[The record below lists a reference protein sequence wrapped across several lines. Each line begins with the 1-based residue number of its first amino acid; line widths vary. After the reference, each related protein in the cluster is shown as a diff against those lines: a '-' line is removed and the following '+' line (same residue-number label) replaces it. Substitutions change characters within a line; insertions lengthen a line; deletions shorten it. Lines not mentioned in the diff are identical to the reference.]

1 MAKKETKPNFIVSF
15 FLKLSYSK
23 KYSEIKDLVRDL
35 LHNPHNKYKKLIDYI
50 LIFLIVTSVAIFID
64 EVKHK
69 IPYWLEFYAVY
80 FTSAVFAIEYLLN
93 LWIYNDI
100 HTDIAKEYSESNFV
114 GRKSR
119 YFKVLTKSIG
129 KKLFYIITPSAIVDL
144 LAILPAY
151 RSLRILKI
159 FVLFRFLKLFRHARS
174 IHQFFEVLTER
185 KFELI
190 TLFALLIFVVFI
202 GGIAIYIAEEQH
214 NSAINNLFDA
224 LYWSFITITTVGYG
238 DISPA
243 TDIGRV
249 ISFVIVILGITM
261 ISFATS
267 VIVSA
272 FSEKL
277 NELKE
282 DRVAEQLT
290 RSDEFLIVCGYGQ
303 IAKVFLKTLRDK
315 SKRYIVLDIDAN
327 RVQEAINDGHDAICD
342 NASRYEVM
350 KRFYN
355 ENSKITVLAL
365 TGSDVENIYIS
376 LNAKSISR
384 NIEVIARATS
394 FKLYSKYIRAGA
406 DRVVLPN
413 EIASSM
419 MVSSIVHPIMYKA
432 INAILHSKD
441 VATIDE
447 IYIGAESNI
456 IGKSIDDA
464 NFNKSK
470 LVIFGVQ
477 NGLKG
482 KFKFS
487 PKPDYM
493 FKENDIVIVMG
504 HKISIDYFK
513 QTIKAGSYRW
523 AI

>member
-1 MAKKETKPNFIVSF
+1 MPEKETKPNFIVSF
-15 FLKLSYSK
+15 FLKLANSK
-23 KYSEIKDLVRDL
+23 KYSDIKSLVKDL
-35 LHNPHNKYKKLIDYI
+35 LHNPDNKYKKFIDYF

-69 IPYWLEFYAVY
+69 IPFWLEIYAVY

-100 HTDIAKEYSESNFV
+100 HTDIAKEYYESNFL
-114 GRKSR
+114 GRKSN
-119 YFKVLTKSIG
+119 YYKILMKSLG
-129 KKLFYIITPSAIVDL
+129 DKLSYVVTPIAIIDL

-159 FVLFRFLKLFRHARS
+159 FVLFRFLKLFKHAKS

-190 TLFALLIFVVFI
+190 TLFALLVFVVFI

-214 NSAINNLFDA
+214 NNKINGLFDA

-282 DRVAEQLT
+282 ERVAEQLK
-290 RSDEFLIVCGYGQ
+290 SSNEFLVICGYGQ
-303 IAKVFLKTLRDK
+303 IAKVFLRSFVNENKK
-315 SKRYIVLDIDAN
+315 YIVLDVNKN
-327 RVQEAINDGHDAICD
+327 RVQEALNDGHDAICD

-355 ENSKITVLAL
+355 ENAKIKVLAL
-365 TGSDVENIYIS
+365 TGSDIENIYIS
-376 LNAKSISR
+376 LNAKSVSK

-394 FKLYSKYIRAGA
+394 YKLYSKYIRAGA

-419 MVSSIVHPIMYKA
+419 LVSSIVHPGMYKA

-441 VATIDE
+441 VATLDE
-447 IYIGAESNI
+447 IYISIDCNLI
-456 IGKSIDDA
+456 DKSIKEAD
-464 NFNKSK
+464 FNRYK

-477 NGLKG
+477 NGIKG
-482 KFKFS
+482 EFKFN
-487 PKPDYM
+487 PKPEYK
-493 FKENDIVIVMG
+493 FQENDIVIVMG
-504 HKISIDYFK
+504 HKISIEYFK
-513 QTIKAGSYRW
+513 TTVNAGSYR
-523 AI
+523 

>member
-1 MAKKETKPNFIVSF
+1 MAKKEIKTNFIVSF
-15 FLKLSYSK
+15 FLKLSDSK
-23 KYSEIKDLVRDL
+23 KYSETKDLVRDL
-35 LHNPHNKYKKLIDYI
+35 LHNPHNRYKKLIDYF
-50 LIFLIVTSVAIFID
+50 LIFLIITSVAVFIH
-64 EVKHK
+64 EVKHT
-69 IPYWLEFYAVY
+69 IPYWLEIYAVY

-114 GRKSR
+114 GRDSR

-129 KKLFYIITPSAIVDL
+129 KKLFYIITPVAIIDL

-159 FVLFRFLKLFRHARS
+159 FVLFRFIKLFKHAKS
-174 IHQFFEVLTER
+174 IHQFFEVLTDR

-214 NSAINNLFDA
+214 NKAINGLFDA

-249 ISFVIVILGITM
+249 ISFVIVIMGIAI
-261 ISFATS
+261 ISFVTS

-282 DRVAEQLT
+282 DRIAEHLT
-290 RSDEFLIVCGYGQ
+290 RNDEFLIVCGYGQ
-303 IAKVFLKTLRDK
+303 IAKVFLKTLINDNK
-315 SKRYIVLDIDAN
+315 KYIVLDTDAN
-327 RVQEAINDGHDAICD
+327 KVHEAINDGHDAICD

-350 KRFYN
+350 QRFYN

-365 TGSDVENIYIS
+365 TGSDVENIYIA
-376 LNAKSISR
+376 LNAKSISK

-394 FKLYSKYIRAGA
+394 YKLYNKYIRAGA

-419 MVSSIVHPIMYKA
+419 MVSSIVHPSMYKA

-441 VATIDE
+441 VATLDE
-447 IYIGAESNI
+447 IYIGAKSSLV
-456 IGKSIDDA
+456 GKSIKDA
-464 NFNKSK
+464 NFNRSK

-477 NGLKG
+477 NGTKG
-482 KFKFS
+482 EFKFN
-487 PKPDYM
+487 PKLDYT

-513 QTIKAGSYRW
+513 STTKAGSYR
-523 AI
+523 

>member
-1 MAKKETKPNFIVSF
+1 MGKKETKPNFIVSF
-15 FLKLSYSK
+15 LLKLSRSK
-23 KYSEIKDLVRDL
+23 KYSATKDLIRDL
-35 LHNPHNKYKKLIDYI
+35 LHNQQNRYKKIIDYF
-50 LIFLIVTSVAIFID
+50 LIFLIITSVAIFID

-69 IPYWLEFYAVY
+69 IPYWLEIYAVY
-80 FTSAVFAIEYLLN
+80 FTSSIFAIEYILN
-93 LWIYNDI
+93 LWLYNDI
-100 HTDIAKEYSESNFV
+100 HKDIQKEYTESNFV
-114 GRKSR
+114 SRDSR

-129 KKLFYIITPSAIVDL
+129 RKLFYIITPAAIVDL

-159 FVLFRFLKLFRHARS
+159 FVLFRFIKLFRHARS

-214 NSAINNLFDA
+214 NSSINGLFDA

-282 DRVAEQLT
+282 DRVAEHLT
-290 RSDEFLIVCGYGQ
+290 KSDEFLIICGYGQ
-303 IAKVFLKTLRDK
+303 IAKVFLRTLASD
-315 SKRYIVLDIDAN
+315 SKKYLVLDIDSN

-350 KRFYN
+350 QRFYN

-376 LNAKSISR
+376 LNAKSISKD
-384 NIEVIARATS
+384 IEVIARATS
-394 FKLYSKYIRAGA
+394 FKLYNKYIRAGA

-441 VATIDE
+441 VATLDE
-447 IYIGAESNI
+447 IYIGSESSLV
-456 IGKSIDDA
+456 GKKINEA
-464 NFNKSK
+464 NFNSSK
-470 LVIFGVQ
+470 LVIFGIQ
-477 NGLKG
+477 NGIKG
-482 KFKFS
+482 EFKFN
-487 PKPDYM
+487 PKPDYV
-493 FKENDIVIVMG
+493 FKEKDIIIVMG

-513 QTIKAGSYRW
+513 TTINAGSYR
-523 AI
+523 